1 MWGLMRAATAPITL
15 SSVPCALEALK
26 CWRECDYYWL
36 FTCQYCCLLVLAKHC
51 TIVNILQR
59 RNRYEMQDALYLNIL
74 IWGLSHSWLEWKKIL
89 HWIISKTIIALLFDL
104 KKKSALLPPRNLPT
118 PLLQKSNGLS
128 LSDVAVLNEK
138 VTFWAFCL
146 WWDNGSRE
154 SFPHTLLFPSWASS
168 PPNVAHNDAENMCQ
182 ALKFCNKA
190 KTLQLFFAP
199 L

>member
-1 MWGLMRAATAPITL
+1 MLEGVWLLLTVYLSILLLASAGKTLHNSKHFTKKKPLWNAGCSLFKHSHLRAVPLLIGVEKNPALDNLKNNYCTAFW
-15 SSVPCALEALK
+15 LK
-26 CWRECDYYWL
+26 
-36 FTCQYCCLLVLAKHC
+36 
-51 TIVNILQR
+51 
-59 RNRYEMQDALYLNIL
+59 
-74 IWGLSHSWLEWKKIL
+74 
-89 HWIISKTIIALLFDL
+89 

-118 PLLQKSNGLS
+118 PLPQKSNGLS